1 MSPTRLSPLRLT
13 LAFGALALL
22 VTPLAAQ
29 SQREIKYRERVTLNV
44 GESVVVYGYRGD
56 CGQLPTSGQV
66 ELPQLKTGTLST
78 GKDGIRM
85 SKRCNGMTPA
95 VEVIFTA
102 TTPGRES
109 FELQGDGISVR
120 VRN

>member
-1 MSPTRLSPLRLT
+1 MTALHLRWATVAL
-13 LAFGALALL
+13 LALAA
-22 VTPLAAQ
+22 PLAAQ
-29 SQREIKYRERVTLNV
+29 STKEIKYRERVTLDL

-56 CGQLPTSGQV
+56 CGALPTSGQV

-78 GKDGIRM
+78 GKDGIRK

-102 TTPGRES
+102 TTPGRET
-109 FELQGDGISVR
+109 FELQGDEISVR